1 MMRDLMADYK
11 KAMGTKGGNSDML
24 MQMMMGGGNN
34 MDSKGSDK
42 RVE

>member
-24 MQMMMGGGNN
+24 MQMMMGGG
-34 MDSKGSDK
+34 DTEKKKGNDK